1 MIRRNVIIRERDP
14 RVVKWSLIAA
24 ACALLLGGYAELT
37 MAGQA
42 EDETPA
48 AAVANDSVEPELPG
62 IIIAS

>member
-1 MIRRNVIIRERDP
+1 MIRRNVVITETDP

-24 ACALLLGGYAELT
+24 TCALLLGGYAELT

-48 AAVANDSVEPELPG
+48 AAVAGESAELDLPA